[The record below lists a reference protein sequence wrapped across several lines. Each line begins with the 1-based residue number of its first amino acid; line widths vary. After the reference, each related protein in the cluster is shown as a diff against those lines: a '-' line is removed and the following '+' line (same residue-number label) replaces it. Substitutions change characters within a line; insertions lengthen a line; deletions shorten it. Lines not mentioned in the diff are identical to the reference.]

1 MLTRL
6 SNVANHFGTFFVMQ
20 CSTYKIKTPLKI
32 LSITLSLKWKIYY
45 NINNK
50 HVWTFIQN
58 VAVRN
63 THADARWHNAF
74 WDVYTH
80 MCLHNVTLMQHLH
93 NFLSDHLFVKNLE
106 KSGLDVYVPLN
117 KKEIRSN
124 DTVYFLTKSRRLLWN
139 VLKGVSKS
147 FVQNV
152 IPKR

>member
-1 MLTRL
+1 MFTRL

-74 WDVYTH
+74 WDVHTH

-93 NFLSDHLFVKNLE
+93 NFLNNHFFFE
-106 KSGLDVYVPLN
+106 KSRKIRFRCLRSL
-117 KKEIRSN
+117 KQKRIKEPRNSLFTIKWLK
-124 DTVYFLTKSRRLLWN
+124 TFLEC
-139 VLKGVSKS
+139 
-147 FVQNV
+147 F
-152 IPKR
+152 KRC